1 MEKLFKGFGPKLL
14 GKLRS
19 DKAENTITMMIAFPL
34 LWAVIMTILDFG
46 IFMQDRTML
55 VSDLREGARTVAIFG
70 GTDKSKNA
78 LINAYGTTCGLESG
92 AVLGKGNATTDMVG
106 CLVANQIK
114 NNKGYA
120 QITISSIQCGIAN
133 PADLNYKDGEIT
145 GFNES
150 ADAKVLIGQAVSCA
164 AHYKY
169 QGFPGSALGLL
180 GGDFMMGSMGGGS
193 GADGSIQAANTQIRN
208 SGWNEGTVV
217 VSAQSEVTMNN

>member
-1 MEKLFKGFGPKLL
+1 MEKLFKGFGHKLL

-46 IFMQDRTML
+46 VFMQDRTML

-133 PADLNYKDGEIT
+133 PTDLNYKDGEIT
-145 GFNES
+145 GFNEDS
-150 ADAKVLIGQAVSCA
+150 KASVKIGQAVSCA

-180 GGDFMMGSMGGGS
+180 GGNFMMGSMGGGS

-208 SGWNEGTVV
+208 SGWNEGTIIA
-217 VSAQSEVTMNN
+217 SAQSEVTMNN

>member
-1 MEKLFKGFGPKLL
+1 MEKLFKGFGHRLL
-14 GKLRS
+14 WKLRS

-70 GTDKSKNA
+70 GTDSSKNT
-78 LINAYGTTCGLESG
+78 LIKAYGTTCELAPGIEPDKD
-92 AVLGKGNATTDMVG
+92 KGDSATDMVG

-120 QITISSIQCGIAN
+120 QITISDIQCGVVN
-133 PADLNYKDGEIT
+133 PTDLKHHDDPKD
-145 GFNES
+145 S
-150 ADAKVLIGQAVSCA
+150 DSVKIGQAVSCA
-164 AHYKY
+164 AHYQY

-180 GGDFMMGSMGGGS
+180 GGNFMMGSS
-193 GADGSIQAANTQIRN
+193 ANEKIRN
-208 SGWNEGTVV
+208 SGWNEGTVI
-217 VSAQSEVTMNN
+217 VSAQSEVTMDNSTGSR